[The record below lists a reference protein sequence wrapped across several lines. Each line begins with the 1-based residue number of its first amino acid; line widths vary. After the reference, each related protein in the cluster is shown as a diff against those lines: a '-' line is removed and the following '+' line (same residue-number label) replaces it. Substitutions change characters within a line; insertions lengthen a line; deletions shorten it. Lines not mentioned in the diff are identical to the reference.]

1 MGQAVETIGGSGSD
15 AGVAATVAGLVYPPV
30 AGGAAVFTELSGIT
44 EAGGQLVQD
53 LTQGDVRA
61 GLARVVYGIFGG
73 KVASA
78 VARNYG
84 RVSSFLSDSELNARD
99 TVVEAYVNKILD
111 NLPGVNGVFDPEDQ
125 C

>member
-1 MGQAVETIGGSGSD
+1 MGQAVETIGGYGSD

-78 VARNYG
+78 VG
-84 RVSSFLSDSELNARD
+84 RANAVTGTALLLWD
-99 TVVEAYVNKILD
+99 AGNIGYCTYQKSGD
-111 NLPGVNGVFDPEDQ
+111 
-125 C
+125 